1 MWECLGHLS
10 FVTVKGKYLL
20 IMCTK
25 ISFNQKGSIEELDME
40 VYQVYHYR
48 WIYVIYVYL
57 EILKTISFEY
67 FLDVRH

>member
-25 ISFNQKGSIEELDME
+25 ISNQKGSIEELDME